1 LPDWAGRS
9 GVAWELIMKL
19 VLTMAAATAVLAVSA
34 PPASAQPPGSYRE
47 QCRNIAM
54 QGQFLSA
61 QCRSA
66 RGGWA
71 SSSINVASCASDI
84 GVDHEGGLTCRG
96 PGAGRPPPPGAYPP
110 PDVRPPPPGHRGA
123 ITIYDRFG
131 FRGRSL
137 RVDGPMPNLSGTR
150 FNDRVAS
157 VQLGR
162 RTGPWLVCADANY
175 RGRCVTVDSD
185 VRDVDRI
192 GMLSRISSLR
202 PLR

>member
-1 LPDWAGRS
+1 
-9 GVAWELIMKL
+9 MKL
-19 VLTMAAATAVLAVSA
+19 VLAMAAATAVLAVSP
-34 PPASAQPPGSYRE
+34 PPAQAQPAGSYRG

-61 QCRSA
+61 ECRSA

-84 GVDHEGGLTCRG
+84 GVDVEGGLVCRG

-110 PDVRPPPPGHRGA
+110 PGVYPRPDVRPPPGHGRSA
-123 ITIYDRFG
+123 VTIYDRFG

-137 RVDGPMPNLSGTR
+137 RVDGDTPNLSGTR

-157 VQLGR
+157 IEFR
-162 RTGPWLVCADANY
+162 RRSGPWLVCADANY
-175 RGRCVTVDSD
+175 RGRCVTVDGD

-192 GMLSRISSLR
+192 GMLNRISSLR